1 MKDIIIKSCIKN
13 KNIDDAIQELN
24 AKYSFYIAKYEDY
37 QNIYNTIEKYYKGIS
52 YANKN
57 KKIQY

>member
-24 AKYSFYIAKYEDY
+24 AKYSFYIAKYEEY
-37 QNIYNTIEKYYKGIS
+37 QNIYNAIEKHYKGGHS
-52 YANKN
+52 CR
-57 KKIQY
+57 